1 MSGSSRRRA
10 LLSTAALAAVLVQPV
25 TAPPSYAGTTCDSPA
40 PLPGDDC
47 TAPETTITQRPDAAT
62 ESRDASFAFTTE
74 QPEADVTF
82 ECRLV
87 GPSQAHDW
95 SDCTTP
101 PPDGATT
108 SEGSKA
114 YTGLAV
120 GDYTFAVRATDAF
133 PFGPNTEE
141 TPAGV
146 TWTIVEPETPP
157 PPPPPD
163 TEDPDTFI
171 TNGAD
176 RWHPFSYLGIRYASD
191 EDVSRWTCTLNGA
204 GQSCP
209 DDQKNF
215 LGMKAGDYVFTVAA
229 VDESDRVDATPAKE
243 RWSVPMNNT
252 LFKEHSPE
260 WDERSGKGY
269 FQDTYSIADER
280 GAFIEQA
287 KQGFKSLV
295 LVATRCEGC
304 GKVEVYL
311 KDTLLRTVSL
321 SAATTEKRQ
330 IIPVASWRA
339 KHSGRVRLV
348 VASQGKDVMIEGLG
362 FSARR

>member
-1 MSGSSRRRA
+1 VSGSLCGRA
-10 LLSTAALAAVLVQPV
+10 LLTSAALAVVLVQPL
-25 TAPPSYAGTTCDSPA
+25 TAPPSYAGAVCDA
-40 PLPGDDC
+40 PVPIPGDDC
-47 TAPETTITQRPDAAT
+47 TAPETRITAQPEAET
-62 ESRDASFAFTTE
+62 ESRDATFAFTTE
-74 QPEADVTF
+74 QPEVDVTF
-82 ECRLV
+82 ECRLA

-101 PPDGATT
+101 PQAGAAT
-108 SEGSKA
+108 SEGSKS
-114 YTGLAV
+114 YTGLAL
-120 GDYTFAVRATDAF
+120 GGYTFSVRATDAF
-133 PFGPNTEE
+133 KLGPNTEE
-141 TPAGV
+141 TPAQA
-146 TWTIVEPETPP
+146 TWTIVEPDEPP

-176 RWHPFSYLGIRYASD
+176 RWHPFSYIGVQYASD
-191 EDVSRWTCTLNGA
+191 EDASGWECALNGVE
-204 GQSCP
+204 QSCN

-229 VDESDRVDATPAKE
+229 VDGSDRVDPTPARE

-252 LFKEHSPE
+252 LFKTHSAE
-260 WDERSGKGY
+260 WDKRSGKGY
-269 FQDTYSIADER
+269 FQDTYSFATER

-295 LVATRCEGC
+295 LVATRCSGC
-304 GKVEVYL
+304 GTVAVYL
-311 KDTLLRTVSL
+311 KDRLLKTIRL
-321 SAATTEKRQ
+321 SAAATEKRQ

-339 KHSGRVRLV
+339 KHAGRVRLEV
-348 VASQGKDVMIEGLG
+348 VSNGKDVIIEGLG